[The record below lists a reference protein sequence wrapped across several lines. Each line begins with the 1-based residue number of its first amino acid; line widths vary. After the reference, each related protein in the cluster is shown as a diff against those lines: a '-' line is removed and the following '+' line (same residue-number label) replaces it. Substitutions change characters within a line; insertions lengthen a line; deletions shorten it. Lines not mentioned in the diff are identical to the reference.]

1 MRTRKAARDAAAPGA
16 SGVSGASG
24 AASGVARVLPLLSFG
39 TLVTAA
45 VVPLA
50 AALYLATST
59 TWTAVE
65 RALLLRGR

>member
-1 MRTRKAARDAAAPGA
+1 VRTRKAARDAAAP
-16 SGVSGASG
+16 GASG

>member
-1 MRTRKAARDAAAPGA
+1 MRTRKAARDAAPAAAVPAAPGA
-16 SGVSGASG
+16 AGL
-24 AASGVARVLPLLSFG
+24 ARVLPLLSFG
-39 TLVTAA
+39 TLLTAA

-50 AALYLATST
+50 AALYLATTT